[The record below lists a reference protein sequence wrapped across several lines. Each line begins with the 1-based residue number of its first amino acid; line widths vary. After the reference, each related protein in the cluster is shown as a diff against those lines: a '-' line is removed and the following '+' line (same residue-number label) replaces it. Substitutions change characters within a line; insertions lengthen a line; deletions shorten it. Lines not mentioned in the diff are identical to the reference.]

1 MVEKIKKGR
10 GGARP
15 GAGRKM
21 SEQRKAIIA
30 AADEARRAALADT
43 TGETPLQYML
53 RIMRDRAADDKRRD
67 NMAIAAAAFMHPK
80 LSSTEHSGNGDKPI
94 VTKTTVEHRVID
106 VADDRTDHQDERTPE
121 ARPTH

>member
-1 MVEKIKKGR
+1 MVEKIKGKR

-21 SEQRKAIIA
+21 SEERKAIIA

-43 TGETPLQYML
+43 SGETPLQYML
-53 RIMRDRAADDKRRD
+53 RVMRDAAADTRRRD

-80 LSSTEHSGNGDKPI
+80 LS
-94 VTKTTVEHRVID
+94 
-106 VADDRTDHQDERTPE
+106 ATDHTSGGKELEALTVLSSVPREDDADASIDAATPS
-121 ARPTH
+121 HH

>member
-1 MVEKIKKGR
+1 MVEKIKKR

-21 SEQRKAIIA
+21 SEERKAIIA

-53 RIMRDRAADDKRRD
+53 RVMRDQEADTRRRD

-94 VTKTTVEHRVID
+94 VTKTTIEHRVID
-106 VADDRTDHQDERTPE
+106 ASDLRADHQDERPE
-121 ARPTH
+121 ETRATH